1 MIVSCPNLSVSMYV
15 PLQHN
20 KVAIVIYQNIV
31 PKEEEKGRQPI
42 REFCSNEQTEI
53 WWDTKIKTVTLAQHN
68 KPDIVMWKKK
78 INHALSLIYLSAWM

>member
-1 MIVSCPNLSVSMYV
+1 MYV

-20 KVAIVIYQNIV
+20 KVAIVIYHNIV